1 VLRVGWHVVVPLVLN
16 LIPAFLFLVVAPQL
30 FGFSL
35 PGMIYGAPDLGYV
48 MVVSGGVALGW
59 SVLRTVL
66 AFFTLRTPGAPRAAE
81 AVEAPVAA

>member
-1 VLRVGWHVVVPLVLN
+1 
-16 LIPAFLFLVVAPQL
+16 
-30 FGFSL
+30 
-35 PGMIYGAPDLGYV
+35 MIYGAPDLGYV